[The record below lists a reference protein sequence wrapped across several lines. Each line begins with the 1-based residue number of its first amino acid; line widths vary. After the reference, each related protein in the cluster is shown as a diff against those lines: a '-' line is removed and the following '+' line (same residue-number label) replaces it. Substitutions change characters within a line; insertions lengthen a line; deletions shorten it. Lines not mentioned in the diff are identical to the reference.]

1 MRRALMSDIHA
12 NLVALEAA
20 LADCAAQRVDEI
32 VCLGD
37 VCGYGPE
44 PIECLDLIRSRC
56 KWVLAG
62 NHDVTLFMLV
72 AVGFNK
78 YAREAIQWQRNVL
91 IPRWYDFGKKV
102 RRWNWLAGLSP
113 MRQDGKVLYVHAS
126 PRDPMMEYVE
136 EGDFSDMGFGTSQKA
151 TEIFD
156 KIESLSFCGHSHRPG
171 VVTEDFLWV
180 RPHLFPNLTYKLRPI
195 GKTLVNIGS
204 VGQPRDGNPHG
215 CYVIH
220 DEEEQTIT
228 FRRVAY
234 DVKRAQERFK
244 RAPQLHERLW
254 KRLETGS

>member
-1 MRRALMSDIHA
+1 MRRALLSDIHA
-12 NLVALEAA
+12 NLVALEAV
-20 LADCAAQRVDEI
+20 LADCAAQRADEI

-37 VCGYGPE
+37 VCGYGPD
-44 PIECLDLIRSRC
+44 PVECTDLIQARC

-62 NHDVTLFMLV
+62 NHDVTLFLPV
-72 AVGFNK
+72 ALGFNR
-78 YAREAIQWQRNVL
+78 YAREAIHWQRSIL
-91 IPRWYDFGKKV
+91 IPHWYSLGAKV
-102 RRWNWLAGLSP
+102 RRWKWLAGLSP
-113 MRQDGKVLYVHAS
+113 ARKEGRVLYVHAS

-151 TEIFD
+151 TEILARV
-156 KIESLSFCGHSHRPG
+156 EWLSFCGHSHRPG
-171 VVTEDFLWV
+171 VVTEDFIWM
-180 RPHLFPNLTYKLRPI
+180 RPHLFPDMTCNLRPY

-220 DEEEQTIT
+220 DDRRQTIT

-244 RAPQLHERLW
+244 RAPGLSDRLW